1 MKGKDNRTCLNMI
14 ILYSALQNQNQLK
27 NSTLILDMLKL
38 FTNLHQCEK
47 GKFFEVEEEEEL
59 F

>member
-1 MKGKDNRTCLNMI
+1 MI

-38 FTNLHQCEK
+38 FANLHQCEK
-47 GKFFEVEEEEEL
+47 GKFFWGGGGRGAVL
-59 F
+59 KFSP